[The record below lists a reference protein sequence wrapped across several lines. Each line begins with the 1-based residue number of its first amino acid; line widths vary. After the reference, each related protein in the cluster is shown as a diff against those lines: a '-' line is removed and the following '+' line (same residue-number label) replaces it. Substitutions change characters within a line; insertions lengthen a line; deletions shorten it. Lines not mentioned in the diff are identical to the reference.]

1 MSSEQL
7 TAAQLRVTA
16 ETRRLIGELQAMAHR
31 SVMQSLP
38 AGEPRRYLY
47 DLLTEYPS
55 RSGKGLRPVL
65 CMASCAA
72 FGGSFAAALPF
83 ATALELLHT
92 AFLVH
97 DDIQDGS
104 SHRRGRPALHV
115 EHGVPLALNAG
126 DALAALAGA
135 GAVRA
140 ARRLKVSMA
149 TPILEGWERMIR
161 ETLEGQALDLGWQ
174 RDNVVD
180 LSLSDYLRMVGKK
193 TAWYTTIEPVA
204 IGALLGSGRLDRAQR
219 TLAFGWFLG
228 LVFQIANDLKA
239 AVSTP
244 GEGDIEEGK
253 RTILVIHLLG
263 ALSGAERRELVRIM
277 GLPSSERGS
286 TEVAWVRA
294 QMQAHGSVEFARASM
309 FGIAGAALREAEQ
322 AFGPLA
328 DTPSRDLLL
337 SITAHVL
344 EQDGVLQSA

>member
-1 MSSEQL
+1 MSSEPL
-7 TAAQLRVTA
+7 TAERLSVSA
-16 ETRRLIGELQAMAHR
+16 ETRRLILELQTMTHR
-31 SVMQSLP
+31 SVMHSLP
-38 AGEPRRYLY
+38 GGEPRRYLY

-72 FGGSFAAALPF
+72 FGGSFDAALPF

-104 SHRRGRPALHV
+104 SHRRGGPALHI

-135 GAVRA
+135 EAVRA
-140 ARRLKVSMA
+140 ARRLRVSMA

-174 RDNVVD
+174 RDNVVN
-180 LSLSDYLRMVGKK
+180 LSLSDYLNMVGKK
-193 TAWYTTIEPVA
+193 TAWYTTIEPLA
-204 IGALLGSGRLDRAQR
+204 IGAIIGSGRRDRAQR

-228 LVFQIANDLKA
+228 LVFQIANDLKG
-239 AVSTP
+239 AVTTP

-253 RTILVIHLLG
+253 RTILLIHLLG
-263 ALSGAERRELVRIM
+263 ALSGPDHRELVRIM
-277 GLPSSERGS
+277 GLPSSERGAD
-286 TEVAWVRA
+286 EVAWVNA
-294 QMQAHGSVEFARASM
+294 QMHAHGSVEFARASM
-309 FGIAGAALREAEQ
+309 LGIAGAALREAEQ
-322 AFGPLA
+322 AFGSLA
-328 DTPSRDLLL
+328 ESAARDLLL

-344 EQDGVLQSA
+344 EQVY

>member
-7 TAAQLRVTA
+7 TAEQLRVTA
-16 ETRRLIGELQAMAHR
+16 ATRRLIRELQATAHR

-38 AGEPRRYLY
+38 GGEPRRYLY
-47 DLLTEYPS
+47 DLLTEYPT

-72 FGGSFAAALPF
+72 FGGSFDAALPF

-104 SHRRGRPALHV
+104 SLRRGRPALHV

-140 ARRLKVSMA
+140 ARRLKASTA

-180 LSLSDYLRMVGKK
+180 LSLSDYLTMVGKK
-193 TAWYTTIEPVA
+193 TAWYTTIEPLA
-204 IGALLGSGRLDRAQR
+204 IGAMIGSGRRDRAQR

-228 LVFQIANDLKA
+228 LVFQIANDLK
-239 AVSTP
+239 
-244 GEGDIEEGK
+244 GNGDIEEGK
-253 RTILVIHLLG
+253 RTILLIHLLG
-263 ALSGAERRELVRIM
+263 MLSGAERRELVRIM
-277 GLPSSERGS
+277 GLSSSERGS
-286 TEVAWVRA
+286 AEVAWVNA

-309 FGIAGAALREAEQ
+309 FGIAGAAVREAEH
-322 AFGPLA
+322 AFGSLA
-328 DTPSRDLLL
+328 DSQARDLLL

-344 EQDGVLQSA
+344 EQAY

>member
-1 MSSEQL
+1 
-7 TAAQLRVTA
+7 
-16 ETRRLIGELQAMAHR
+16 MAHR
-31 SVMQSLP
+31 SVMHSLP
-38 AGEPRRYLY
+38 GGEPRRYLY
-47 DLLTEYPS
+47 DLLTEYPT

-72 FGGSFAAALPF
+72 FGGSFDAALPF

-104 SHRRGRPALHV
+104 SLRRGRPALHV

-135 GAVRA
+135 EAVRA
-140 ARRLKVSMA
+140 ARHLKASTA

-180 LSLSDYLRMVGKK
+180 LTLSDYLKMVGKK
-193 TAWYTTIEPVA
+193 TAWYTTIEPLA
-204 IGALLGSGRLDRAQR
+204 IGAMIGSGRRDRAQR

-228 LVFQIANDLKA
+228 LVFQIANDLK
-239 AVSTP
+239 
-244 GEGDIEEGK
+244 GNGDIEEGK
-253 RTILVIHLLG
+253 RTILLIHLLG
-263 ALSGAERRELVRIM
+263 VLSGAERRELMRIM
-277 GLPSSERGS
+277 GLPSSARGRE
-286 TEVAWVRA
+286 EVAWVSA

-309 FGIAGAALREAEQ
+309 LGIAGAAMREAEH
-322 AFGPLA
+322 AFGSLVDSPA
-328 DTPSRDLLL
+328 RDLLL

-344 EQDGVLQSA
+344 EQDSVQPRV